1 MGTLVKAHR
10 WATAALGVGCSVL
23 LATALGD
30 HAVSALRQPLPLV
43 WPLAVLQVAFALV
56 PLGNPFAELA
66 GGAVRARRVRA
77 VNLGATTTLVAVA
90 VTVDHA
96 SYDSVAFATWFVLL
110 AGCGVVAA
118 TVWGQQALGAVLG
131 LGLVTVGL
139 EFMTGWAPVTRIAAV
154 VSPPLAVVFCAV
166 CAGGFV
172 VVTAR
177 RG

>member
-1 MGTLVKAHR
+1 MTLVKAHR
-10 WATAALGVGCSVL
+10 WGAAVLGVGCSVL
-23 LATALGD
+23 VASALGG

-66 GGAVRARRVRA
+66 GGAVRTRRVRA
-77 VNLGATTTLVAVA
+77 LNVGTTTTLVAGA

-118 TVWGQQALGAVLG
+118 TIRGQQAPGAVLG
-131 LGLVTVGL
+131 LGLFTVGL
-139 EFMTGWAPVTRIAAV
+139 EFITSWAPITRIAAV
-154 VSPPLAVVFCAV
+154 VPPALAVALYAV
-166 CAGGFV
+166 CAGAFV
-172 VVTAR
+172 VVAAR